1 MRMFMHSPT
10 SGRRRSPA
18 RGPVRL
24 AMLVSGAA
32 IAGLA
37 LVPAA
42 SAATAATAR
51 AAAVRATTTAVA
63 ATAYARPAGVSPD
76 APACQLWTDGESYAE
91 AYCAP
96 PPGQFRVWIKC
107 TRLGETVT
115 TYGPWRYAGGGL
127 SSYARCSDLQ
137 FYSGSGVNTKSS

>member
-1 MRMFMHSPT
+1 MRISTHSPT
-10 SGRRRSPA
+10 SGRQRSPA

-24 AMLVSGAA
+24 VMLLSGVA

-42 SAATAATAR
+42 SAAAATTAHAR
-51 AAAVRATTTAVA
+51 HASVV
-63 ATAYARPAGVSPD
+63 PD

-96 PPGQFRVWIKC
+96 PPGQFRAWIKC
-107 TRLGETVT
+107 TRLGETAT
-115 TYGPWRYAGGGL
+115 MYGPWRYAGGGL

-137 FYSGSGVNTKSS
+137 FYSGSGINTKSS